1 MIKFRK
7 CRKLSNKNLSLEE
20 SGKENYGKEERKK
33 KQQKNKTYI
42 HVYTN
47 ESRFSSP
54 DEFLAHKQINQ
65 GQTMLLAD
73 DLDLFLIDCVPDSIP
88 NRQV

>member
-1 MIKFRK
+1 MKKFGK

-20 SGKENYGKEERKK
+20 SRKENGKDKRKK
-33 KQQKNKTYI
+33 KQQQKNKTCI

-54 DEFLAHKQINQ
+54 DEFLAHKQNI
-65 GQTMLLAD
+65 LRAD
-73 DLDLFLIDCVPDSIP
+73 QVDS
-88 NRQV
+88 